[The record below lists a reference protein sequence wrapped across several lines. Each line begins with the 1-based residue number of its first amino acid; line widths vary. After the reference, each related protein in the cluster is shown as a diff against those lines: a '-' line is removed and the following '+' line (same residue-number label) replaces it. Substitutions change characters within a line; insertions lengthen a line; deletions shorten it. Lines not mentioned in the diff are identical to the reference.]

1 MNGKDLFFKLSE
13 RDYSGSADDIYAQL
27 LSTIFAHI
35 GKDLFPL
42 LEKAEL
48 ENKRLSLKEHDESL
62 LIDEYTKSDI
72 LFI

>member
-1 MNGKDLFFKLSE
+1 MNGKDLYFKYSE
-13 RDYSGSADDIYAQL
+13 RDFSGSVDDIYAQL

-48 ENKRLSLKEHDESL
+48 DNKRLSLKEHDESL
-62 LIDEYTKSDI
+62 LIDEYTESDI
-72 LFI
+72 IFV